1 MATLYNTRISD
12 TYVGLIKTID
22 NAAISATLREL
33 TDGSG
38 NGTGL
43 SLNNAGDFKVNAI
56 LEFGSLKDTGENI
69 VISKFVD
76 AADGIGNNNND
87 TSIPT
92 TKAIIDYVAGQIT
105 AEDLDFRGDDS
116 AVLGDV
122 DLNSQAFIIL
132 GTANEIETSVTS
144 AGGNTLQI
152 GIPSN
157 PVLTGIVTATTFSGN
172 LTGNVTGNVTGDLTG
187 NVTATSVLANGVTAT
202 TQASSD
208 NSTKVATTAY
218 VKGLDNASDL
228 DFKGDNGTAGDVNL
242 NTQRFDILG
251 TTNQITTVSSG
262 QSLTIGMPTNITIS
276 GIVNATTFNGDLNG
290 TINTATTAVTQ
301 SAGDNSTKVATTA
314 YVDTLDAASDLD
326 ITDGS
331 NTGDVNLNTQSLS
344 ILGTSQQ
351 VTSTV
356 SNQSVTLSLPSSINV
371 NSASATILQ
380 NARDISLTGEASA
393 TISSFNGSANVSG
406 AVTLD
411 NDSVTGKVLTGL
423 ASPTAT
429 NILASDSILQA
440 FGKTQSQLNTLAGGL
455 RFMGTWNAT
464 TNSPT
469 LASGGGESASG
480 TTTGTTANKL
490 VDSSGS
496 FTSAVDGDKVVNQ
509 ASGATATVTNVD
521 SSTVLSLS
529 ADIMVSGQEY
539 TIDNSPYITQGH
551 YYVVSVGGTSSLN
564 GLSNWAVGDWV
575 IAGAGNV
582 WEKLDHTQVDG
593 TGTVG
598 NITKWSST
606 NVIADSIMAESGSTI
621 TATGS
626 IAATQLLS
634 SGGNFAVN
642 TDKFTVNATTG
653 NVAVAGTL
661 DVTSTGIFN
670 DNVSIIKGS
679 AVNLRVTDGTQNI
692 YVGSSSN
699 ARFGLGAGAS
709 IIQSTGAAFGIGTQD
724 SQALRFGTN
733 NTEVLTLDTSSN
745 ATFAGSVGV
754 AGSSIVEK
762 FNTPNIKISGST
774 ITGTVSANTL
784 LIDNLSSI
792 SRFFSCGADSS
803 TNGTFNFNTG
813 TSTGLGA
820 TMLTLASTGATFAEN
835 VGIGITPSASF
846 SGVEVLQLGKGMTIF
861 GNTNDDRATMA
872 SNLILNTGTAFEYV
886 MDGLAGKFSIEDGNM
901 SFGTAPSGTAGSVA
915 TITERFAIA
924 NTGAATFA
932 GTVSASRGFF
942 NAGATNVV
950 ATFTSTDATS
960 TLQCI
965 DGVGNVEFGASGDS
979 FVVQPAGGVAQLT
992 VGASSSTFT
1001 GNVGIGVTGT
1011 PASKFEVYGGNSGV
1025 NDVDRYIRFKASN
1038 GEKRFDFYVGGTG
1051 NAPSLGMYTSDGTTK
1066 NVQISGG
1073 GTSYFNGGDVGIGIT
1088 SPNVR
1093 LGLSNS
1099 TALTAVY
1106 QQFTNGTTGTT
1117 ASDGTVMGI
1126 DSDGDFLIN
1135 NQEAKEIKLYT
1146 SDSLRLTIDSSG
1158 AITTDVTGE
1167 VDIPFYVDG
1176 YKTGVQQIWLNNSRA
1191 ANSSNGRGTK
1201 LVLGAGNT
1209 IGAYFTHYTSGS
1221 TGNGVLDIGVQYT
1234 GVTTQSGL
1242 EFNTNSNRTI
1252 IKSVG
1257 SSAAYTAFES
1267 SDGTERMRITSAG
1280 NVGIGVI
1287 PNAPSNGLI
1296 QLDVGD
1302 NGCGMTSRQNN
1313 ELVIQ
1318 ANANYGTYAQ
1328 TGVPATRLNLTNNGE
1343 FHFLNAPAG
1352 AAVGDTITFIERM
1365 RIDSNGSIGMGA
1377 NSSSY
1382 RLRIK
1387 TDATVTNGV
1396 YISAGTGNGNHSLY
1410 VEDKDGTAEYF
1421 AVRGDGQIRLN
1432 ASRVGDT
1439 LFGCTALPSASVF
1452 GSAFKSDSKN
1462 RYTLMQSCNSTALS
1476 DLQEFF
1482 NPNGAVG
1489 KIQTSGSATLFTTSS
1504 DYRLKEDLQ
1513 DFNGLDKV
1521 SKIPVYDFKWKTD
1534 DSRSYGVMAHE
1545 LQEVL
1550 PQAVGGEKDAEEM
1563 QSVDYSKIVP
1573 VLVKAIQE
1581 LKAEVDLLKQECKCK

>member
-116 AVLGDV
+116 TVLGDV

-551 YYVVSVGGTSSLN
+551 YFVVSVGGTSSLN

-653 NVAVAGTL
+653 NVVVAGSISVASGTISVLGGNNMTLAGPASHGGISFATNSILPATASATNDNVFDLGATAERFKDLYLGGSITAGGAATFSGDVTSNNITAPAGFLGGSNGGIRIHSGGTKFFNITAANAARDGIMDIGASDARFKSLYLSGTINSNGAANFEDTIIIEKPQLTNQFDTSSFLRLHPSSTTNSNGYTNMFFGTSTSNNYGVAIGAVRAGTGDTSSNNNPDFVVRILNDSITGTEVLKIDSSSKAHFAGDVAINGATGITGLNGITFENGCILDDSIGAEYLKLKYNGASAGGLQVFDNQNRVQGYLYASGGATSEFGLLNGAGQWGVRTTEGAGTALFYGASSEKLTTTNVGVTFSNLSNTSAASSSVDEVKIGSFGAGRPAIYFGTSNTTYTNSTWFIENIGAAGKLRIGRNGLDIVEIFNDGNTSFAGNLIIHDTSNAPYIDFVESGATSDSKARITMDQIDTDNASLLFATENAGTL
-661 DVTSTGIFN
+661 YNQVKITQTGNLLLSNDAAAFNTSNAKLNIQPASSGVYTQWNYSNTNETFALKLKETVTSG
-670 DNVSIIKGS
+670 NVRY
-679 AVNLRVTDGTQNI
+679 VFEQNNNGTT
-692 YVGSSSN
+692 YSN
-699 ARFGLGAGAS
+699 ALVFNEGK
-709 IIQSTGAAFGIGTQD
+709 IGIGTQD
-724 SQALRFGTN
+724 PRARGLEIFRAAGLSSTPQLIIATGESGSEDYSLSTDVTAAGDFCIVKGAANVAANVRMKINSSGDISIGGN
-733 NTEVLTLDTSSN
+733 VNKGKLTVDTSSGNNITIRKGTGQAALAYGGTN
-745 ATFAGSVGV
+745 ADEAVALVEGKAGGGLKWYNGTGTLASPTWTAGMELYDNGRLHPYGGV
-754 AGSSIVEK
+754 FLGSSNNSNLLDDYEEGTFTPVLKDLGGNPATLSTAIGTYTKIGRQVI
-762 FNTPNIKISGST
+762 FNYDVRMSSKASMTGNYVHLSLPFNHAASISG
-774 ITGTVSANTL
+774 TGTVDKFNNMTTAF
-784 LIDNLSSI
+784 SSM
-792 SRFFSCGADSS
+792 AWDVTS
-803 TNGTFNFNTG
+803 TVTVAWLVGVEG
-813 TSTGLGA
+813 TS
-820 TMLTLASTGATFAEN
+820 
-835 VGIGITPSASF
+835 
-846 SGVEVLQLGKGMTIF
+846 
-861 GNTNDDRATMA
+861 
-872 SNLILNTGTAFEYV
+872 
-886 MDGLAGKFSIEDGNM
+886 
-901 SFGTAPSGTAGSVA
+901 
-915 TITERFAIA
+915 
-924 NTGAATFA
+924 
-932 GTVSASRGFF
+932 
-942 NAGATNVV
+942 ATNSVYVTV
-950 ATFTSTDATS
+950 AELSDT
-960 TLQCI
+960 
-965 DGVGNVEFGASGDS
+965 
-979 FVVQPAGGVAQLT
+979 
-992 VGASSSTFT
+992 
-1001 GNVGIGVTGT
+1001 
-1011 PASKFEVYGGNSGV
+1011 SKFKG
-1025 NDVDRYIRFKASN
+1025 
-1038 GEKRFDFYVGGTG
+1038 
-1051 NAPSLGMYTSDGTTK
+1051 
-1066 NVQISGG
+1066 
-1073 GTSYFNGGDVGIGIT
+1073 
-1088 SPNVR
+1088 
-1093 LGLSNS
+1093 
-1099 TALTAVY
+1099 
-1106 QQFTNGTTGTT
+1106 
-1117 ASDGTVMGI
+1117 
-1126 DSDGDFLIN
+1126 
-1135 NQEAKEIKLYT
+1135 
-1146 SDSLRLTIDSSG
+1146 
-1158 AITTDVTGE
+1158 
-1167 VDIPFYVDG
+1167 
-1176 YKTGVQQIWLNNSRA
+1176 
-1191 ANSSNGRGTK
+1191 
-1201 LVLGAGNT
+1201 
-1209 IGAYFTHYTSGS
+1209 
-1221 TGNGVLDIGVQYT
+1221 
-1234 GVTTQSGL
+1234 
-1242 EFNTNSNRTI
+1242 TI
-1252 IKSVG
+1252 I
-1257 SSAAYTAFES
+1257 YHT
-1267 SDGTERMRITSAG
+1267 
-1280 NVGIGVI
+1280 
-1287 PNAPSNGLI
+1287 
-1296 QLDVGD
+1296 
-1302 NGCGMTSRQNN
+1302 
-1313 ELVIQ
+1313 
-1318 ANANYGTYAQ
+1318 
-1328 TGVPATRLNLTNNGE
+1328 
-1343 FHFLNAPAG
+1343 
-1352 AAVGDTITFIERM
+1352 
-1365 RIDSNGSIGMGA
+1365 
-1377 NSSSY
+1377 
-1382 RLRIK
+1382 
-1387 TDATVTNGV
+1387 
-1396 YISAGTGNGNHSLY
+1396 
-1410 VEDKDGTAEYF
+1410 
-1421 AVRGDGQIRLN
+1421 
-1432 ASRVGDT
+1432 
-1439 LFGCTALPSASVF
+1439 
-1452 GSAFKSDSKN
+1452 
-1462 RYTLMQSCNSTALS
+1462 
-1476 DLQEFF
+1476 
-1482 NPNGAVG
+1482 
-1489 KIQTSGSATLFTTSS
+1489 
-1504 DYRLKEDLQ
+1504 
-1513 DFNGLDKV
+1513 
-1521 SKIPVYDFKWKTD
+1521 
-1534 DSRSYGVMAHE
+1534 
-1545 LQEVL
+1545 
-1550 PQAVGGEKDAEEM
+1550 
-1563 QSVDYSKIVP
+1563 
-1573 VLVKAIQE
+1573 
-1581 LKAEVDLLKQECKCK
+1581 